1 MASKEN
7 HDICW
12 LKPIVTERT
21 NFICCLLLIPR
32 SHSNAIKKDI
42 LAMTTIE
49 KALAKQ
55 KLAKQAETASNEK
68 ETMNS
73 SKTSS
78 IPFETSPITTLS
90 KDKIILNGDRLNER
104 GFIYSPDS
112 AHHIQEEFRHIKR
125 KLLNNAFGLASKTL
139 NNSNLIMVSSSHP
152 NEGKT
157 YVAINLALSIALE
170 QDKTVLLIDADVLR
184 PSLHRELEFDS
195 KKGLLEYLLAE
206 VESLSDII
214 YSTNIDNLKLVPA
227 GKPHHLTNEL
237 LASERMESLAKELA
251 ERYPDRIVIF
261 DCPPVLGVTE
271 TPVLS
276 DLVGQALIVVE
287 ESKTKTD
294 DVKSALNQLNS
305 DIALGLVMNKTIRS
319 KKDIYGYY
327 GYGYGRKNQ

>member
-1 MASKEN
+1 MS
-7 HDICW
+7 
-12 LKPIVTERT
+12 
-21 NFICCLLLIPR
+21 
-32 SHSNAIKKDI
+32 
-42 LAMTTIE
+42 TIE

-55 KLAKQAETASNEK
+55 KRNQQGDASEVAVNNKLTPTLEK
-68 ETMNS
+68 GDEYN
-73 SKTSS
+73 
-78 IPFETSPITTLS
+78 
-90 KDKIILNGDRLNER
+90 KDIIMLNGERLNER
-104 GFIYSPDS
+104 GFIYSPNS

-139 NNSNLIMVSSSHP
+139 HNSNLIMVSSSHP

-157 YVAINLALSIALE
+157 FVAINLALSIALE
-170 QDKTVLLIDADVLR
+170 QDKTVLLVDADVLR
-184 PSLHRELEFDS
+184 PSLHSELEFDS
-195 KKGLLEYLLAE
+195 KKGLLEYLLLE
-206 VESLSDII
+206 VPSLSDII
-214 YSTNIDNLKLVPA
+214 YSTNIDNLKLIPA

-261 DCPPVLGVTE
+261 DCPPIIGVTE

-294 DVKSALNQLNS
+294 DVKHAVSQLNK
-305 DIALGLVMNKTIRS
+305 DIAIGLVMNKAIRS
-319 KKDIYGYY
+319 KKEAYGYY